1 MGIAIIVPDRDMRG
15 LQAVLQERISGIDGV
30 WIYPDIPNPEQ
41 VEMAVVWK
49 HPAGV
54 LRTFPNLKCI
64 QSFGA
69 GVEHLLKD
77 TDLPAGVP
85 IARVVQRAMTVS
97 MRNYVG
103 MAALAIHKRMDY
115 YRQNQ
120 AAGLWRIP
128 DPVELDLRIGVIGM
142 GVLGEASARFLAEM
156 GFEVKGYS
164 RGKKEIPGIPCYS
177 TTDMRLTEFVK
188 DTNVLVCLLPLT
200 PDTEGILNYSVF
212 EAMPAGSYVINAA
225 RGGHLVEP
233 DLLRALSE
241 GLLAG
246 AYLDV
251 FREEPLPGGH
261 PFWVHPGIVIT
272 PHSSSVTNVEEAI
285 DVLVENWHRMQQGLP
300 LQYAVSRDKGY

>member
-1 MGIAIIVPDRDMRG
+1 MGIAIIVPDRDMQG
-15 LQAVLQERISGIDGV
+15 LQAVLQERIPGIDGV
-30 WIYPDIPNPEQ
+30 WIYPDVPNPEQ

-49 HPAGV
+49 HPKGV
-54 LRTFPNLKCI
+54 LQIFPNLKCI

-128 DPVELDLRIGVIGM
+128 DPVELDLRIGVVGM
-142 GVLGEASARFLAEM
+142 GVLGEASAQFLAEM

-164 RGKKEIPGIPCYS
+164 RGKKEIPGIPCYCAA
-177 TTDMRLTEFVK
+177 DMRLTEFVK

-225 RGGHLVEP
+225 RGGHLIEP

-261 PFWVHPGIVIT
+261 PFWAHPGIVIT